1 MMFTKSF
8 ASILMAGLCL
18 SAAAQ
23 ATTKPA
29 TGKPIKIAVA
39 GPHTGANAAFGEQEW
54 KGASKAVDE
63 INKAGGINGSMLELV
78 KADDACEPKQA
89 VAVANRIV
97 DKDKVVAVVGHF
109 CSAATIPASEVYDD
123 AGVLMI
129 TPASTNPQVTDRGL
143 PTIMRMC
150 GRDDQQ
156 GSVAGNFIA
165 SQLKAKK
172 VAVIHDKTTYGMG
185 LADAT
190 RNTLNKA
197 GIKEVMYEGITQGEK
212 DYNSV
217 VTKLKSL
224 GTEAVFFGGLHPE
237 AGLLVR
243 QMRDQGAKAAFI
255 SGDGIVSNDFVT
267 SAGGKKYVDG
277 VYVTFGSDPRN
288 SPVSK
293 TIVDSFKKD
302 GYNAEGYTLY
312 AYAAIQSI
320 AAAIKSTG
328 STDGK
333 KMADWLRANEVQT
346 VMGPKSWDKKG
357 DLKVTDYVIYK
368 WDKEGNYKELR

>member
-1 MMFTKSF
+1 MVISKNLWSALL
-8 ASILMAGLCL
+8 ASLAIS
-18 SAAAQ
+18 SAAG
-23 ATTKPA
+23 ATTAPA
-29 TGKPIKIAVA
+29 AGKTIKIAVA
-39 GPHTGANAAFGEQEW
+39 GPHTGANASFGEQEW

-63 INKAGGINGSMLELV
+63 INKAGGINGSKVELV

-89 VAVANRIV
+89 VAVANRLV
-97 DKDKVVAVVGHF
+97 DKDKVIAVVGHF
-109 CSAATIPASEVYDD
+109 CSAATIPASEIYND
-123 AGVLMI
+123 ANVLMM

-143 PTIMRMC
+143 PTVMRMC

-165 SQLKAKK
+165 DKLKAKK
-172 VAVIHDKTTYGMG
+172 VVVIHDKTTYGMG

-190 RNTLNKA
+190 RITLNKK

-224 GTEAVFFGGLHPE
+224 SADAVFFGGLHPE

-243 QMRDQGAKAAFI
+243 QMRDQGVKAAFI

-267 SAGGKKYVDG
+267 SAGGKKYAEG

-288 SPVSK
+288 VPSSK
-293 TIVDSFKKD
+293 TIVDAFKKE
-302 GYNAEGYTLY
+302 GYNPEGYTLY
-312 AYAAIQSI
+312 AYASIQSI
-320 AAAIKSTG
+320 AAAAKATG

-346 VMGPKSWDKKG
+346 IMGPKSWDKKG
-357 DLKVTDYVIYK
+357 DLKVTDYVMYQ
-368 WDKEGNYKELR
+368 WDNNGNYKELK